1 MSESS
6 RHHPEHVA
14 IIMDGNGRW
23 ARRQGL
29 PRIEGHRRGINAA
42 REIVRAAGESNL
54 RYLTLFAF
62 SVENWQR
69 PESEVNALMDLLYH
83 FLEEERHY
91 LLENRVRLR
100 CIGRIDELPG
110 KVAER
115 IHDLVEETAP
125 FMERSLVIALNYG
138 SRTEVVDAVRSYC
151 TAVLDGGEDPEQCDW
166 GRFSRHLYTGH
177 DIPDP
182 DLIIRTSGECRLSNF
197 LLLQSAYSE
206 IYLSPVLWP
215 EFDRKEFHKAIE
227 CYRSRERRFGKTG
240 EQVSPAVPATAQT
253 L

>member
-1 MSESS
+1 MTASS
-6 RHHPEHVA
+6 GLQPAHIA

-23 ARRQGL
+23 ARRRGL

-42 REIVRAAGESNL
+42 REIVRAAGDTDL
-54 RYLTLFAF
+54 RFLTLFAF

-69 PESEVNALMDLLYH
+69 PESEVNALMELLYH

-100 CIGRIDELPG
+100 CIGRIDELPNP
-110 KVAER
+110 VAER
-115 IHDLVEETAP
+115 TRNLIEETAE
-125 FMERSLVIALNYG
+125 FTERTLVIALNYG
-138 SRTEVVDAVRSYC
+138 SRTEVLDAVRSYC
-151 TAVLDGGEDPEQCDW
+151 SAVIEGVEDPDQCDW
-166 GRFSRHLYTGH
+166 ERFSSHLYTSH

-215 EFDRKEFHKAIE
+215 DFDREEFQKAIE
-227 CYRSRERRFGKTG
+227 CYKSRERRFGKTG
-240 EQVSPAVPATAQT
+240 EQVSAPLPATAQT